1 MQTDKFILNLKEINI
16 YEKKSRKLEAKKI
29 KKKKKNDIHKFSSMY
44 VSIIMTAKIKL

>member
-29 KKKKKNDIHKFSSMY
+29 KKKKKTIYINLVVCMY
-44 VSIIMTAKIKL
+44 Q